1 MEIRALT
8 GFDKKTREQYG
19 RSYTPL
25 NGTDTLLGMGN
36 MYTPTMTVSEQASAL
51 EKFGVS
57 PTKTATEEI
66 VATDTFS
73 AEANPS
79 VSQSSPNVKTNFF
92 EKYKKPLMV
101 AGGVVAA
108 FLIYKQIKK

>member
-25 NGTDTLLGMGN
+25 NGTHTLLGMGN
-36 MYTPTMTVSEQASAL
+36 MTFAPTMTESEQAEAL
-51 EKFGVS
+51 KKFGVE
-57 PTKTATEEI
+57 PTGEVVATETI
-66 VATDTFS
+66 FAPIDTNANQAAT
-73 AEANPS
+73 EP
-79 VSQSSPNVKTNFF
+79 PVKMKNFF

-108 FLIYKQIKK
+108 FLIYKQFKK

>member
-51 EKFGVS
+51 EKFGVT
-57 PTKTATEEI
+57 PTADVVATETI
-66 VATDTFS
+66 VAQ
-73 AEANPS
+73 ANPNAN
-79 VSQSSPNVKTNFF
+79 QAATEPAVKMKNFF